1 MTKGEIIN
9 EADWLDCTDPQK
21 MLEFL
26 RGKTRNRKPRLF
38 AIACCRRIW
47 ILMHDQSSQVA
58 FEVAERF
65 AEGETDEE
73 ELAVARRRAQ
83 EVSNA
88 FWETYRATGGFSDYV
103 LYVSA
108 DAANLITGLLAGPS
122 VRRAASLAAYASSH
136 ITPDKGLSEK
146 THQVALLRDLF
157 GNPFRPILLD
167 PAWLTWRDGTIPRL
181 AQVIYESRQLPS
193 GHLDRD
199 RLAVLG
205 DALEDSG
212 CSDPDILGHCR
223 GPGPHVRGCWVVD
236 LFLGKE

>member
-1 MTKGEIIN
+1 MT
-9 EADWLDCTDPQK
+9 EAEWLTCTDPQK
-21 MLEFL
+21 MVEFL
-26 RGKTRNRKPRLF
+26 SGKASDRKLRLF
-38 AIACCRRIW
+38 LCGCCRRIW
-47 ILMHDQSSQVA
+47 NLMHDPSSQMA
-58 FEVAERF
+58 IEIAERF
-65 AEGETDEE
+65 AEGESDEE

-88 FWETYRATGGFSDYV
+88 FWDTYRATGGFSDYV

-136 ITPDKGLSEK
+136 ITPAKGLPEK
-146 THQVALLRDLF
+146 AHQVALLRDIF
-157 GNPFRPILLD
+157 GNAFRPVSLD
-167 PAWLTWRDGTIPRL
+167 PFWLRWKDGTIPRL
-181 AQVIYESRQLPS
+181 AQVIYEDRDLPS

-199 RLAVLG
+199 RLSILA

-223 GPGPHVRGCWVVD
+223 GLGPHVRGCWLID
-236 LFLGKE
+236 LILGKD

>member
-1 MTKGEIIN
+1 
-9 EADWLDCTDPQK
+9 
-21 MLEFL
+21 MLEYL
-26 RGKTRNRKPRLF
+26 RDKASDRKLRLF
-38 AIACCRRIW
+38 LCGCCRRIW
-47 ILMHDQSSQVA
+47 NLMHDPSSQMA
-58 FEVAERF
+58 IEVAERF
-65 AEGETDEE
+65 AAGESDEE

-88 FWETYRATGGFSDYV
+88 FWDTYRATGGFSDYV

-146 THQVALLRDLF
+146 AHQVALLRDIF
-157 GNPFRPILLD
+157 DNPFRPVSLD
-167 PAWLTWRDGTIPRL
+167 HNWLRWKDGTIPRL
-181 AQVIYESRQLPS
+181 AQVIYEDRELPS

-199 RLAVLG
+199 RLLVLR
-205 DALEDSG
+205 DALEDAG
-212 CSDPDILGHCR
+212 CSDPDILDHCR

-236 LFLGKE
+236 LLLGKD